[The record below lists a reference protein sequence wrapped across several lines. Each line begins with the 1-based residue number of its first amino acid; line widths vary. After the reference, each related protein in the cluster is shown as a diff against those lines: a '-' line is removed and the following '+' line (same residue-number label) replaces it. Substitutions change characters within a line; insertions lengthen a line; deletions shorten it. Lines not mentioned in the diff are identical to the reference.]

1 MKWGGHGA
9 LELFPVLVWLMLID
23 SAISPAAIS
32 VTIGTGLEQ
41 SDRHRIVSMKL
52 TLSILKIISGDFWN
66 LVGGILRNAL
76 FFIDITVDKYYDA
89 DDNNDDSHITWEI

>member
-32 VTIGTGLEQ
+32 IAIGTGLEQ
-41 SDRHRIVSMKL
+41 SDRHQIGSMKL

-76 FFIDITVDKYYDA
+76 FLLI
-89 DDNNDDSHITWEI
+89 

>member
-1 MKWGGHGA
+1 MGRTWCPRIVSSISLAHA
-9 LELFPVLVWLMLID
+9 HD

-32 VTIGTGLEQ
+32 VAIGTGLEQ
-41 SDRHRIVSMKL
+41 SDRHRIGSMKL

-76 FFIDITVDKYYDA
+76 F
-89 DDNNDDSHITWEI
+89 

>member
-9 LELFPVLVWLMLID
+9 LELFPVVVWLMLID
-23 SAISPAAIS
+23 SVISPAAIS
-32 VTIGTGLEQ
+32 TAIGAGLEQ
-41 SDRHRIVSMKL
+41 GDRHWILSMKL

-76 FFIDITVDKYYDA
+76 FLLV
-89 DDNNDDSHITWEI
+89 